1 MSVTERSLTLGN
13 LRVIWW
19 SQWRQGNRLPAEKGV
34 IVLEGVR
41 R

>member
-19 SQWRQGNRLPAEKGV
+19 NQAREGVRLPAERG
-34 IVLEGVR
+34 IILLDGGLS
-41 R
+41 